1 MERYED
7 KPFAIVGV
15 NCHDD
20 EETFRNGVREYGV
33 TWTNAFQRDGAPIAE
48 MWGVNA
54 FPTMHIID
62 ADGRIAAMRV
72 RGKQIERTVDA
83 LLEKLEKAGD
93 GK

>member
-1 MERYED
+1 MKRYED

-20 EETFRNGVREYGV
+20 EETFRKGVKEHGV

-48 MWGVNA
+48 LWGVNS
-54 FPTMHIID
+54 FPTMHIIG
-62 ADGRIAAMRV
+62 ADGRIEAMRV
-72 RGKQIERTVDA
+72 RGPQIERTIDA
-83 LLEKLEKAGD
+83 LLADLEKAGG